1 MDKSDNTNSMNIK
14 KKSILIAE
22 DDTFVI
28 KFLEMALRPLNTNL
42 VFADNGVDVVE
53 KAKDPDFDLILMDIK
68 LPLKDGLE
76 ATREIRK
83 FRPDIPIIAQ
93 TAFALS
99 GDEEKAL
106 NAGCN
111 DYITKPINRTRLLEM
126 IKTYLEK

>member
-1 MDKSDNTNSMNIK
+1 MDKNDNTNSMSVK

-28 KFLEMALRPLNTNL
+28 KFLEMALKPLDTPL
-42 VFADNGVDVVE
+42 VFVDNGVDAVE
-53 KAKDPDFDLILMDIK
+53 KAKESDVALILMDIK
-68 LPLKDGLE
+68 LPLKNGLD

-106 NAGCN
+106 NAGCT
-111 DYITKPINRTRLLEM
+111 DYITKPINRKRLLEM
-126 IKTYLEK
+126 INEYMKK

>member
-1 MDKSDNTNSMNIK
+1 MDKNDNTNSMSVK
-14 KKSILIAE
+14 KRSILIAE

-28 KFLEMALRPLNTNL
+28 KFLEMALKPLDTPL
-42 VFADNGVDVVE
+42 VFVDNGVDAVE
-53 KAKDPDFDLILMDIK
+53 KAREPDIALILMDIK
-68 LPLKDGLE
+68 LPLKNGLD

-106 NAGCN
+106 NAGCT
-111 DYITKPINRTRLLEM
+111 DYITKPINRKRLLEM
-126 IKTYLEK
+126 INEYMKK